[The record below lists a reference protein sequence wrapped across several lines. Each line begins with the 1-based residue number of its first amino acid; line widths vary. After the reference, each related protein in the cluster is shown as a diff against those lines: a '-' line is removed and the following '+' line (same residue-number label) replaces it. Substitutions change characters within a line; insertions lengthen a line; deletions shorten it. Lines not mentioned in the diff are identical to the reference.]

1 MTDSEAFFVCIVCT
15 IAERMIFLKNQ
26 KTVRLVTS
34 AMMIALSTVLSMI
47 TLLKMPLGGS
57 LTPLSML
64 PVCLISMKYGV
75 AWGIGTS
82 FAYSLIQL
90 LLDLGAVLSWG
101 LTPQTVAACIFCD
114 CLLAFTVLGPA
125 GIFANQGCFGKCAG
139 VALAVLLRF
148 LCHVVS
154 GGTIFAVWSGWEN
167 AWLYSVCYNGAF
179 MLPEGILTVIGTY
192 LLLKIPTTQKLFSSA
207 S

>member
-1 MTDSEAFFVCIVCT
+1 M
-15 IAERMIFLKNQ
+15 KNQ
-26 KTVRLVTS
+26 KTVRMVTS

-64 PVCLISMKYGV
+64 PVCLISMKYGIR
-75 AWGIGTS
+75 WGTFCG
-82 FAYSLIQL
+82 FLYALLQL
-90 LLDLGAVLSWG
+90 ALDLGAVMGWG
-101 LTPQTVAACIFCD
+101 LTAYSLIGCLVFD
-114 CLLAFTVLGPA
+114 YLLAFTVLGLA
-125 GIFANQGCFGKCAG
+125 GIFANKGRFGKCAG
-139 VALAVLLRF
+139 VALALSLRF
-148 LCHVVS
+148 ICHVVS

-179 MLPEGILTVIGTY
+179 MLPECILTVIGTY

-207 S
+207 T